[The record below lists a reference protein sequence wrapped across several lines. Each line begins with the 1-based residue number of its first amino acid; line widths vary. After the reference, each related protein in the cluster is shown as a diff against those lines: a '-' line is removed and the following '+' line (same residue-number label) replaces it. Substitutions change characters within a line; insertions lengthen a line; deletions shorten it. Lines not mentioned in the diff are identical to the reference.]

1 MVCALVILSLGQF
14 FQHFK
19 RLKQMKAYKHL
30 VKFAF
35 QHCYTVSV
43 YDGEVWEVKR
53 ANSYKKIIDC
63 IESVEEAQLR
73 IRDSEGNVIAWAL
86 VSALGLEDDET
97 VIDHTV
103 NSFMDTWQESYDL
116 TQA

>member
-1 MVCALVILSLGQF
+1 
-14 FQHFK
+14 
-19 RLKQMKAYKHL
+19 MKAYKHL

-43 YDGEVWEVKR
+43 FDGEVWEVKR
-53 ANSYKKIIDC
+53 SNAYKKIIDC

-86 VSALGLEDDET
+86 VSAYGLDDDET
-97 VIDHTV
+97 VIDHTDNEFMQLWDKHY
-103 NSFMDTWQESYDL
+103 NSTMV
-116 TQA
+116 